1 MLLTACNL
9 KQDES
14 DNSNEIRVN
23 ILLEDSKN
31 NSFDINKRRTKLL
44 SAYKIN
50 KTVNNETLKKDLLL
64 KIIDQA
70 INLKDSTLFI
80 NANNF
85 RLLLSKKLND
95 TLSIGESLSRF
106 GNYYFLKEEFD
117 SAYIAYNQAYKLFDK
132 IQNDYN
138 TGKMLYGMG
147 AIKSNLRDYT
157 GSEVL
162 AFKAIE
168 LLKPLK
174 KNTSLLLCYNLLGI
188 NFSELKEYN
197 KAIVHYNKALEYA
210 KKITNQSFYR
220 EIGLNNLGLTYHHTK
235 QYDHAISFFKE
246 ALNSQNLR
254 KNDIDLYATLID
266 NLTYTQFLNGDTL
279 QLEENFNKSLRIRDS
294 IHNVSGVVL
303 NKLHLAEFYISK
315 SDTAKALSHTKDAHV
330 LAKNVDNHRDRLE
343 ALKLLAKLDKK
354 NAPAYLEEYIAL
366 NDSLQAQE
374 RAVRN
379 KFTRIQYET
388 DEYIEETKRLSQQNI
403 LISIIGGALVLVF
416 ALLYFIKR
424 QKARNKELLLE
435 SEQQKINQEVY
446 ALMLKQQS
454 KLEEGRLQER
464 HRISEELHDGVL
476 GKLFGTR
483 VGLGYLTM
491 ENTISDPEEFKSYL
505 HEIQQIEKEIRAISH
520 ELKHD
525 ILTSKADFA
534 SIIEQYVSNQSS
546 LNNFNYTFNN
556 NADLPWSAI
565 EDEVKVS
572 VYRIVQEGIQNIVK
586 HAKATTVAIS
596 FNLTS
601 ESLHLTITDNGI
613 GFDTKKHKRGIGLKN
628 MASRVSKL
636 NGKININAAKGQ
648 GTTITVTIPL

>member
-14 DNSNEIRVN
+14 GNSNEIRVN
-23 ILLEDSKN
+23 LLLEDSKN
-31 NSFDINKRRTKLL
+31 NSFDVNKRRTKLL
-44 SAYKIN
+44 GAYNIN
-50 KTVNNETLKKDLLL
+50 NSLSNGTLKKELFL
-64 KIIDQA
+64 KIMDQA
-70 INLKDSTLFI
+70 INLKDSTLFKSAY
-80 NANNF
+80 NSG
-85 RLLLSKKLND
+85 LSLSKKLND
-95 TLSIGESLSRF
+95 TLGIGESLSRF

-117 SAYIAYNQAYKLFDK
+117 SAYIAYNQAYKLFNK
-132 IQNDYN
+132 IKNNYN
-138 TGKMLYGMG
+138 AGKMLYGMG
-147 AIKSNLRDYT
+147 AIKNNLRDYT

-174 KNTSLLLCYNLLGI
+174 KNTSLLFCHNLLGI
-188 NFSELKEYN
+188 NFSNLKEYD
-197 KAIVHYNKALEYA
+197 KAIIYHKKALEYA
-210 KKITNQSFYR
+210 SKIKNENLYR
-220 EIGLNNLGLTYHHTK
+220 EISLNSLGLVYRATGNYK
-235 QYDHAISFFKE
+235 LSIDYFEK
-246 ALNSQNLR
+246 ALRNTSLR
-254 KNDIDLYATLID
+254 KNDTHLYSIVID
-266 NLTYTQFLNGDTL
+266 NLTYTRFLNGDTL

-294 IHNVSGVVL
+294 MHNVSGVVIS
-303 NKLHLAEFYISK
+303 KLHLAEFYASRGD
-315 SDTAKALSHTKDAHV
+315 SAKALIYTKNASN
-330 LAKNVDNHRDRLE
+330 LAKSVDNHRDRLD

-354 NAPAYLEEYIAL
+354 NAPAYLEEHIAL

-374 RAVRN
+374 RAIRN

-388 DEYIEETKRLSQQNI
+388 DEYIEETKRLSQQN
-403 LISIIGGALVLVF
+403 LFISIIGGALVLVF

-491 ENTISDPEEFKSYL
+491 GNTISDPEEFKSYL

-525 ILTSKADFA
+525 ILISKADFA

-601 ESLHLTITDNGI
+601 ESLHLTISDNGI
-613 GFDTKKHKRGIGLKN
+613 GFDLKKNRKGIGLKN
-628 MASRVSKL
+628 MESRISKL
-636 NGKININAAKGQ
+636 NGKITINSIKDES
-648 GTTITVTIPL
+648 TSIIITIPV